1 MPVWTQNR
9 YEQWTQ
15 QRKIPLWSCIGSL
28 KIQTKD
34 IKFYRW
40 SKQEVRKIFHHVQ
53 TRGISTEWYKL
64 IIFHMQAKTQAPPKN
79 PWLSVQ
85 TFVLVVKFHSICRA
99 TEEYGTNHY
108 IWNQFVLQ
116 SEYKWLALLGEL
128 LIWTQNISTTWTCLT
143 SIFLSFWE
151 PPFIKKK
158 HVLFRKFT
166 LFVLF

>member
-1 MPVWTQNR
+1 
-9 YEQWTQ
+9 
-15 QRKIPLWSCIGSL
+15 
-28 KIQTKD
+28 
-34 IKFYRW
+34 
-40 SKQEVRKIFHHVQ
+40 
-53 TRGISTEWYKL
+53 
-64 IIFHMQAKTQAPPKN
+64 MQAKTQAPPKN

-99 TEEYGTNHY
+99 TEEYGTNHS

-151 PPFIKKK
+151 PPFIKKNMYFSESSHFLYCFK
-158 HVLFRKFT
+158 KCYRGISSFSPMLKGEQKKNLPKFFYNNSVKFYSHSKI
-166 LFVLF
+166 LDIFE